1 MSPKKK
7 LKRYY
12 CEFYL
17 NIGYCV
23 GGLGGLV
30 EAGEVVV
37 VILVV
42 VVSVVV
48 DVVAGVVE
56 TNIPT

>member
-1 MSPKKK
+1 MQIK
-7 LKRYY
+7 
-12 CEFYL
+12 FYL

-42 VVSVVV
+42 LLVVVVSVVV
-48 DVVAGVVE
+48 EVVAVYVE